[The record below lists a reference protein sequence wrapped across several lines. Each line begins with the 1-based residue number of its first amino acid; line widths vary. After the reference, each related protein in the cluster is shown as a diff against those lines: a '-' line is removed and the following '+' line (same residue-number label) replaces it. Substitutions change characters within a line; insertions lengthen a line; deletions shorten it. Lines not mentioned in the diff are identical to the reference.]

1 MSIAIRRA
9 RSEDAAIIVEFNRR
23 LAFETEGK
31 ELNLTVLRAG
41 VAAALADPSRAW
53 YFLAE
58 DEGQVLGQLM
68 ITFEWSDWRNGCIWW
83 IQSVYV
89 RGEARRRGVFRELYE
104 HVLASARREPGIAG
118 IRLYVE
124 NENQVAQKTYER
136 LGMAPAGY
144 IVMERCPLD

>member
-1 MSIAIRRA
+1 MSLPIRRA
-9 RSEDAAIIVEFNRR
+9 RPEDAAVIVEFNRR

-31 ELNLTVLRAG
+31 ELDLKVLRAG

-58 DEGQVLGQLM
+58 EEGQVLGQLM
-68 ITFEWSDWRNGCIWW
+68 ITFEWSDWRNGPIWW

-89 RGEARRRGVFRELYE
+89 REDARRKGVFRDLYE
-104 HVLASARREPGIAG
+104 HVVAEARRETGVAG

-124 NENQVAQKTYER
+124 NENKVAQKTYER
-136 LGMAPAGY
+136 LGMESAGY
-144 IVMERCPLD
+144 IVMERIPL